1 MAAKKKDDAYL
12 DLILDYVETAKYKS
26 LTKAEVYQEVREMVK
41 SYQKKGLKFSELLDN
56 FNKQVGPTSSKLGM
70 PILYP
75 ELQDYATFARNA
87 REDIEAWDSAIDQLR
102 AEAPP
107 PPPALPTFDDLAK
120 DVIGQ
125 AEAKRFIKQAL
136 TAKDDPRARALGIRT
151 PSGVLLYGPPG
162 TGKTMLARLI
172 ANYMALE
179 AGVRPGTMPDAHMGF
194 VVAGVLKDKYSG
206 GGEKNVVALFDYC
219 REFYRRY
226 GRKAVLFIDEAD
238 TILSARTGSEWN
250 DSKTY
255 IVPSFLAQM
264 DNVDVNKNRANPFVV
279 LATNRPSDLDP
290 AVLRDGRIDERIS
303 VGLPTREDIAEMVKL
318 NMQNATFDDDYSLN
332 QCATDVVK
340 LSGEKTI
347 FPIKQIM
354 ATYIDPADTEQLGLI
369 NDYVVDPSLL
379 SQLTGATVAGLCN
392 RIKRSAYTRGA
403 YSIAP
408 VDAVNAVDQMLQ
420 EARQEGAGRLMK
432 EAAAEGSQRRLM
444 DVTTQGVLETVTWGG
459 SKDGMN

>member
-87 REDIEAWDSAIDQLR
+87 REDVEAWNSALDQLR
-102 AEAPP
+102 PESPP
-107 PPPALPTFDDLAK
+107 SPPPALPTFDDLAK
-120 DVIGQ
+120 DVVGQ

-136 TAKDDPRARALGIRT
+136 TAKDDPRARALGIKT

-194 VVAGVLKDKYSG
+194 VVAGVLKDKFSG
-206 GGEKNVVALFDYC
+206 GGEKNVVALFEYC

-264 DNVDVNKNRANPFVV
+264 DNVDINKNRANPFVV
-279 LATNRPSDLDP
+279 LATNRPSD
-290 AVLRDGRIDERIS
+290 
-303 VGLPTREDIAEMVKL
+303 
-318 NMQNATFDDDYSLN
+318 
-332 QCATDVVK
+332 
-340 LSGEKTI
+340 
-347 FPIKQIM
+347 
-354 ATYIDPADTEQLGLI
+354 
-369 NDYVVDPSLL
+369 
-379 SQLTGATVAGLCN
+379 
-392 RIKRSAYTRGA
+392 
-403 YSIAP
+403 
-408 VDAVNAVDQMLQ
+408 
-420 EARQEGAGRLMK
+420 
-432 EAAAEGSQRRLM
+432 
-444 DVTTQGVLETVTWGG
+444 
-459 SKDGMN
+459 